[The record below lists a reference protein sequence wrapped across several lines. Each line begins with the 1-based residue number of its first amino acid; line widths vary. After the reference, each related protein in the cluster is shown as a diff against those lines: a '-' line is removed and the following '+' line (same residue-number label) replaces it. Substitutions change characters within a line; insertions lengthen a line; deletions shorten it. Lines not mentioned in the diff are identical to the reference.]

1 MLASFIITFREALE
15 AALIVGIVL
24 SYLARTG
31 QTRYRRVVFL
41 AVGAAVAVSLV
52 GAAAFTWLAGGFTG
66 RAEEIFEGVTML
78 VGAGL
83 LTTMILWMMRQRHIA
98 AELSRK
104 VAAEVAEAHRLGLF
118 LLVFVSVLREGIE
131 TVIFLGAV
139 SVAAGASLV
148 GALAGLLS
156 AGFLGYLIFA
166 GSRRLELKKF
176 FTVTSVLLIL
186 FAAGLVTQ
194 GVHELQEAA
203 VLPVVVEHVWDINPA
218 LNADGS
224 YPLLHENGYLGG
236 VLKSLLGYNGNPSL
250 LEVISYV
257 LYLILVFALW
267 RRISRR
273 PEVVEGGTVQAGE
286 VEDSSSTPVRGG
298 EVAQGEAC

>member
-1 MLASFIITFREALE
+1 MIASFIITFREALE

-24 SYLARTG
+24 SYLARTR

-41 AVGAAVAVSLV
+41 AVGAAVAVSLL

-83 LTTMILWMMRQRHIA
+83 LTTMILWMMRQQHIA
-98 AELSRK
+98 AELSEK
-104 VAAEVAEAHRLGLF
+104 VATEVAEAHRLGLF
-118 LLVFVSVLREGIE
+118 FLVFVSVLREGIE
-131 TVIFLGAV
+131 TVIFLGAA
-139 SVAAGASLV
+139 SLAAGTSLV
-148 GALAGLLS
+148 S
-156 AGFLGYLIFA
+156 LGYLIFA

-186 FAAGLVTQ
+186 FAAGLVAQ

-203 VLPVVVEHVWDINPA
+203 VLPIVVEHVWNINPPV
-218 LNADGS
+218 NADGS
-224 YPLLHENGYLGG
+224 YPLLHENGYVGS

-273 PEVVEGGTVQAGE
+273 EEVVEADDHEAGAAI
-286 VEDSSSTPVRGG
+286 DSSSTSVPGG
-298 EVAQGEAC
+298 EVAHGEAC